1 MSKILSGAQQ
11 ARDKMIERQT
21 ENTKNYVTPE
31 KAYEVLTNEPKASK
45 SALDARA
52 RMIERLEKRGLDK
65 DIDRSKSCAKRYPN
79 TDGREDSLL
88 SAARRDIAEAIGSRK
103 AQRRRESSSA
113 QDARAAMIERM
124 CK

>member
-1 MSKILSGAQQ
+1 MSKVLSGAQQ

-52 RMIERLEKRGLDK
+52 RMIERMEKRGFDK
-65 DIDRSKSCAKRYPN
+65 DADRSNSRARRYPN
-79 TDGREDSLL
+79 TDSREDRLL
-88 SAARRDIAEAIGSRK
+88 SAARRDIAEALGSIKTRGRSK
-103 AQRRRESSSA
+103 SGSA

>member
-11 ARDKMIERQT
+11 ARNIMIERQT
-21 ENTKNYVTPE
+21 EYSKNYVTPE
-31 KAYEVLTNEPKASK
+31 KEYEVLTKEPEASK
-45 SALDARA
+45 SAVEARA
-52 RMIERLEKRGLDK
+52 RMIARMEKRELDK
-65 DIDRSKSCAKRYPN
+65 GADRSKSHARRSPH
-79 TDGREDSLL
+79 TDSREDRLL